1 MPARLQGNECWQSA
15 ADSEARAPLR
25 LLKNWLPVHHYGG
38 DVVAVFEAA
47 VSASL
52 LSQSAESDHIQLVLL
67 AHRR

>member
-1 MPARLQGNECWQSA
+1 
-15 ADSEARAPLR
+15 LR

-52 LSQSAESDHIQLVLL
+52 LSQSAESDHIQPVLL